1 MCVLCQ
7 AIDKDRERR
16 RLREQQWSAANPVGT
31 NDLEFESKQKAQ
43 DSNSIYEGLCF
54 NLESENGRD
63 FFSFFFF
70 FLYSSLLQEQIA
82 DLFLLSL
89 WKMMN

>member
-16 RLREQQWSAANPVGT
+16 KLREQQWSAANPVGT

-63 FFSFFFF
+63 FFSFL
-70 FLYSSLLQEQIA
+70 LYSSLLQEQIA
-82 DLFLLSL
+82 ESFPLSL

>member
-16 RLREQQWSAANPVGT
+16 KLREQQWSAANPVGT

-63 FFSFFFF
+63 FFA
-70 FLYSSLLQEQIA
+70 FLLYISLLQEQIA
-82 DLFLLSL
+82 ESFPLSL